1 MKHLFLKNFWLSVK
15 FALLA
20 LLSLSICACGDKTPT
35 SNATSTAQTEQIVAT
50 VGGQPIYLHE
60 VDTAIQIQRYDLLLS
75 EYEMRF
81 AQLTQMVN
89 AKQDQIGGDVE
100 WLLEYPEPPR
110 IEIDTGTRPV
120 RGNPQAPVALTVF
133 CSYQSVHCAQVHPHL
148 LALLDAYP
156 GWVSLQHVDYPM
168 HFHREGRNAAR
179 AARCAARQGSPWAY
193 ADGLYARARHL
204 DSGVYPLLAKQLS
217 LKAED
222 LAACMQEP
230 EVSALVESDLAFAKA
245 QSFGNVPIVLI
256 NGLYTRGPKSYEH
269 YAMWVARELERNGI
283 APGSL
288 HPQADRYST
297 GGEPQV
303 QHTQLPLRLEGTSL
317 STAAENSSA
326 LIAIEDNEAVR
337 FATGASLL
345 QKVRIAYIHK
355 DHVILNNDGVIERLN
370 LRGEQS
376 ESTDLPPLTSR
387 TPRDAATMQRIE
399 QPTGETRK
407 LIPADGVLPLGQ
419 EWLRQQLL
427 EREELA
433 KKFVLAEHEVDGY
446 KLLRLEGITDS
457 EFFTALGLEEGD
469 VVLRVNDEWVH
480 SGQNPLWDA
489 LVSGEVTDVTFMR
502 NGLPQRLQY
511 TVAESGY
518 FDDLNSAPGN
528 TNNAGKNSSD
538 GEAAGESGSAEDKSD
553 DEEASDA
560 DTDEDGEEDDDDG
573 A

>member
-1 MKHLFLKNFWLSVK
+1 MKVLLLKNFWLSVK

-20 LLSLSICACGDKTPT
+20 LLSLSLCACSDDTPT
-35 SNATSTAQTEQIVAT
+35 SNASSAAQNKLIVAT
-50 VGGQPIYLHE
+50 VGGQPIYLHQ
-60 VDTAIQIQRYDLLLS
+60 VDTAIQIQHYDLLLS

-81 AQLTQMVN
+81 TQLTQMVN
-89 AKQDQIGGDVE
+89 ARQAKIGGDVE
-100 WLLEYPEPPR
+100 WLLDYPEPPR
-110 IEIDTGTRPV
+110 IEVNAGERPV

-133 CSYQSVHCAQVHPHL
+133 CSYQSVHCAQVHPQL
-148 LALLDAYP
+148 LALLDTYP
-156 GWVSLQHVDYPM
+156 GWVSLQQIDYPM
-168 HFHREGRNAAR
+168 HFHREGHNAAR

-204 DSGVYPLLAKQLS
+204 DSETYPLLAKQLS

-222 LAACMQEP
+222 LATCMQER
-230 EVSALVESDLAFAKA
+230 EMSARVESDLALAKD
-245 QSFGNVPIVLI
+245 QGFGNVPVVLI

-269 YAMWVARELERNGI
+269 YAMWVERELRRIGI
-283 APGSL
+283 ASGSI
-288 HPQADRYST
+288 HPQADRYSA
-297 GGEPQV
+297 GGEPRV

-326 LIAIEDNEAVR
+326 LIAVEGKEAVR
-337 FATGASLL
+337 FSTGASLL
-345 QKVRIAYIHK
+345 QGVQLTYIHK
-355 DHVILNNDGVIERLN
+355 DHVILNNHGVIERLN
-370 LRGEQS
+370 LRGANS
-376 ESTDLPPLTSR
+376 EATDLPPLTSR

-399 QPTGETRK
+399 QPAGETRK
-407 LIPADGVLPLGQ
+407 LIPPDGVLPLGQ

-446 KLLRLEGITDS
+446 KLLRLEGIADS
-457 EFFTALGLEEGD
+457 EFFAALGLEEGD

-518 FDDLNSAPGN
+518 FDDLDSAPAN
-528 TNNAGKNSSD
+528 SNSSGSNSNNND
-538 GEAAGESGSAEDKSD
+538 SESAGEEDG
-553 DEEASDA
+553 AGGR
-560 DTDEDGEEDDDDG
+560 EDGEEDSDPDTDDDEDDG

>member
-1 MKHLFLKNFWLSVK
+1 MKHLFLKSFQLSVT

-20 LLSLSICACGDKTPT
+20 LVSLSLCACGDKSPAG
-35 SNATSTAQTEQIVAT
+35 NATSTAQAERIVAT

-60 VDTAIQIQRYDLLLS
+60 VDAAIQIQHHDLLLT

-89 AKQDQIGGDVE
+89 AKQDQTGGDVE
-100 WLLEYPEPPR
+100 WLLDHPTPPR
-110 IEIDTGTRPV
+110 IEVHAGARPV
-120 RGNPQAPVALTVF
+120 RGNPQATVALTVF

-148 LALLDAYP
+148 LTLLDAYP
-156 GWVSLQHVDYPM
+156 GWVSLRHVDYPM
-168 HFHREGRNAAR
+168 HFHREGHNAAR
-179 AARCAARQGSPWAY
+179 AARCAARQGAPWAY
-193 ADGLYARARHL
+193 ADGLYARSRHL
-204 DSGVYPLLAKQLS
+204 DGDVYPLLAKQLS
-217 LKAED
+217 LKPED
-222 LAACMQEP
+222 LTTCMQEP
-230 EVSALVESDLAFAKA
+230 EVSALVDADLALARE
-245 QSFGNVPIVLI
+245 QGFGNVPIVLI

-269 YAMWVARELERNGI
+269 YAMWVARELQRNGI
-283 APGSL
+283 SPGSI
-288 HPQADRYST
+288 HPQADRYSAA
-297 GGEPQV
+297 GDAQV

-326 LIAIEDNEAVR
+326 LIAVDDKEAAR
-337 FATGASLL
+337 FTLGASLL
-345 QKVRIAYIHK
+345 QKVRLTYIHK
-355 DHVILNNDGVIERLN
+355 DHVILNNDGIVERLN

-376 ESTDLPPLTSR
+376 ESSDLPPLTR
-387 TPRDAATMQRIE
+387 RAPRDAATMQRIE
-399 QPTGETRK
+399 QPAGETRR

-427 EREELA
+427 AREELA

-446 KLLRLEGITDS
+446 KLLRLEGIADS
-457 EFFTALGLEEGD
+457 EFFAALGLEEGD

-518 FDDLNSAPGN
+518 FDDLDSPPGN
-528 TNNAGKNSSD
+528 TDGAASNGNA
-538 GEAAGESGSAEDKSD
+538 GEAAG
-553 DEEASDA
+553 DA
-560 DTDEDGEEDDDDG
+560 DNAEEKNDGEEDSDTDEGGKDG
-573 A
+573 T